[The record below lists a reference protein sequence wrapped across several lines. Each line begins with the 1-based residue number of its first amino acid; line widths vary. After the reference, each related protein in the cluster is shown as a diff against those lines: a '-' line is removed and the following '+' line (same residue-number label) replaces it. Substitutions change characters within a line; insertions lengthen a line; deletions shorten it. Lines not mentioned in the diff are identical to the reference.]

1 MQEKNDIG
9 SFDAILD
16 EKYGKIGSPKRE
28 EFHREAYAYCMGQM
42 ILEAR
47 KNERMSQSE
56 LASKVGTNK
65 TYISRIERGLV
76 EPGIGLF
83 CQIANA
89 LGMRLEMVK
98 AININPGF

>member
-1 MQEKNDIG
+1 MNQKNDIG

-16 EKYGKIGSPKRE
+16 EKYGKIGTPQRE

-89 LGMRLEMVK
+89 LGMRIEMVK
-98 AININPGF
+98 AFSVNPGL

>member
-1 MQEKNDIG
+1 
-9 SFDAILD
+9 
-16 EKYGKIGSPKRE
+16 
-28 EFHREAYAYCMGQM
+28 MGQM

-98 AININPGF
+98 AINISPSF

>member
-1 MQEKNDIG
+1 MQARNDIG

-16 EKYGKIGSPKRE
+16 DKYGKIGTHERE

-42 ILEAR
+42 VMAAR
-47 KNERMSQSE
+47 KQEKMSQSE
-56 LASKVGTNK
+56 LAAKVGTNK
-65 TYISRIERGLV
+65 TYISRIERGLI
-76 EPGIGLF
+76 EPGIGIF

-98 AININPGF
+98 

>member
-1 MQEKNDIG
+1 MQARSDIG

-16 EKYGKIGSPKRE
+16 EKYGKNGTSERE

-42 ILEAR
+42 VMEAR
-47 KNERMSQSE
+47 KQEKMSQSE
-56 LASKVGTNK
+56 LAARVGTNK
-65 TYISRIERGLV
+65 TYISRIERGLI
-76 EPGIGLF
+76 EPGIGMF

-98 AININPGF
+98 SMG